1 MNIKV
6 HTPKEMRVG
15 SGLSSWKQFLLAMLA
30 TTISIAL
37 TFGTAAVIEY
47 NKKQKEKREIV
58 MMVMCDMDKSLA
70 VVERADSMIMQSMD
84 LQLQLARDTTKF
96 SQIHFSLARMMPIP
110 EFANTTENIFS
121 SSIES
126 INTVGNV
133 LFTEIV
139 AAFYQYR
146 TLFKTNVCDS
156 IQSIASRDLPFT
168 TVEGTLD
175 FDYSIYALLNH
186 ELLHSMQQLFIQ
198 GKQMM
203 SVSDE
208 ERDAYRKE
216 RERLKADMEDRE
228 KSRQSTME
236 TVMQLQR
243 DINAA
248 RERIK

>member
-1 MNIKV
+1 
-6 HTPKEMRVG
+6 
-15 SGLSSWKQFLLAMLA
+15 
-30 TTISIAL
+30 
-37 TFGTAAVIEY
+37 
-47 NKKQKEKREIV
+47 
-58 MMVMCDMDKSLA
+58 
-70 VVERADSMIMQSMD
+70 
-84 LQLQLARDTTKF
+84 
-96 SQIHFSLARMMPIP
+96 
-110 EFANTTENIFS
+110 
-121 SSIES
+121 
-126 INTVGNV
+126 V

-208 ERDAYRKE
+208 EIEAYQEERQKIKKE
-216 RERLKADMEDRE
+216 IPIDDEARAK
-228 KSRQSTME
+228 KSQE
-236 TVMQLQR
+236 IMQLS
-243 DINAA
+243 DEIKAA
-248 RERIK
+248 KKKQKIE

>member
-1 MNIKV
+1 
-6 HTPKEMRVG
+6 MRAG

-37 TFGTAAVIEY
+37 TFGTAAVIDY

-58 MMVMCDMDKSLA
+58 MMVMCDMDNSLA
-70 VVERADSMIMQSMD
+70 VVERADSTIMQSMN
-84 LQLQLARDTTKF
+84 LQLQLAKDTTQF
-96 SQIHFSLARMMPIP
+96 SQIHFRLARMLPIP
-110 EFANTTENIFS
+110 EFANTTEKIFS

-156 IQSIASRDLPFT
+156 IQYIASRDLPFT

-175 FDYSIYALLNH
+175 FDYSIYAILNH
-186 ELLHSMQQLFIQ
+186 EILYSMQQLFIQ

-208 ERDAYRKE
+208 EIEAYRKE
-216 RERLKADMEDRE
+216 RERLKSDMEDRD

-243 DINAA
+243 EITSAKENLYEVTPST
-248 RERIK
+248 R